1 MNRTIKPIA
10 IAIVKASEMIHEQSQ
25 ILSKAGK
32 EPGFTVPEGYFEG
45 LTSTIMSRLPEVEI
59 TDVEAKP
66 TWWMRVRPYVYL
78 AAMFAGV
85 WCMMTLFNH
94 LNSPMTNLQR
104 VAEIAGGIS
113 DEHNADEFV
122 LSSGVDAYDILT
134 YEDSVYG
141 YMIDSIAG
149 N

>member
-1 MNRTIKPIA
+1 M
-10 IAIVKASEMIHEQSQ
+10 EQEKSQ

-32 EPGFTVPEGYFEG
+32 EPGFAVPEGYFET
-45 LTSTIMSRLPEVEI
+45 LTATIMERLPDVEI
-59 TDVEAKP
+59 TDIEAKP
-66 TWWMRVRPYVYL
+66 TLWLRVRPYVYL

-94 LNSPMTNLQR
+94 LNSPMSNMQR
-104 VAEIAGGIS
+104 VAEIAGGIA
-113 DEHNADEFV
+113 DEHNADEFM
-122 LSSGVDAYDILT
+122 LSCGLDAYDILT

-141 YMIDSIAG
+141 YLIDSIAG